1 MKKYIAIAASSV
13 FGIVIGNYSA
23 TCEECEDCSRVKSNL
38 SVCTQALDI
47 MPELTDTCI
56 NVMYAGLEQDGDA
69 LQREAEKINS
79 LTTRFQALTE
89 QVK

>member
-1 MKKYIAIAASSV
+1 MKKYIAIAVAFV
-13 FGIVIGNYSA
+13 FGIVVGNYSA
-23 TCEECEDCSRVKSNL
+23 TCEDCSKVKNNL

-69 LQREAEKINS
+69 LQREAEKIND